1 MCMFMWRSRSPSS
14 VMEPPAFS
22 IAAAVRIVLVCV
34 GKVRRPFA
42 DDVAHYE
49 RLLARHARLE
59 TVELPESDPEREGA
73 SIVKRI
79 PPDAHV
85 WVLDREGRG
94 VSSEDLAGLLER
106 RRTEGRDLYVVIG
119 GPFGL
124 AGPVRDRAHE
134 RISLGAVTLP
144 HQLARVV
151 ALEQLFRAHKIVL
164 GQQYHY

>member
-1 MCMFMWRSRSPSS
+1 MASP
-14 VMEPPAFS
+14 FS
-22 IAAAVRIVLVCV
+22 IASAVRIVLVCV
-34 GKVRRPFA
+34 GKVRRPFE

-49 RLLARHARLE
+49 RLLARLARLE

-73 SIVKRI
+73 AILKRI
-79 PPDAHV
+79 PQNAYV
-85 WVLDREGRG
+85 CALDREGRS
-94 VSSEDLAGLLER
+94 VSSEDLAAFLER
-106 RRTEGRDLYVVIG
+106 RRGEGRDLYVVIG

-124 AGPVRDRAHE
+124 AEPVLERAQDRL
-134 RISLGAVTLP
+134 SLGAVTLP